1 MILCPTNSK
10 LWLSVVLMAGVAV
23 SDVDAQQ
30 KIIFS
35 KPADDNIADKANSFM
50 PPSSQRSGGAGSFNA
65 PTPFFNGSTAES
77 YDNLPGS
84 PTTSTISPAEAMR
97 WKKALDARKNWT
109 LLTPEEIL
117 GVPTP
122 EQILGLPNPKI
133 NEKLTAEERF
143 LLRQTHEGASNSPT
157 NRQSNAALMRSDSPD
172 NPFREQT
179 ENDRISRHTEK
190 PKLGSTEYFNQLLKA
205 ASGNLFSP
213 EQKAD
218 VAWNNPFTQPAP
230 APKIDLERVA
240 AMDRFRAL
248 MDSPFPQEK
257 SVITTARQNP
267 IPVPDPNLQP
277 VPLFNPA
284 GRSYT
289 PLQSGISKPTGIN
302 PLPQITSP
310 YSLPAGAK
318 PTGLTKP
325 PPWLSDSPSP
335 AFGVQNQRPF

>member
-1 MILCPTNSK
+1 MLFFPTSLK
-10 LWLSVVLMAGVAV
+10 PWLSVVFAAGVMV
-23 SDVDAQQ
+23 SDAGAQQ

-35 KPADDNIADKANSFM
+35 KPEGDVAEKANSFM

-65 PTPFFNGSTAES
+65 PTPFFRGTSAES
-77 YDNLPGS
+77 YDVLPGAPTANTVS
-84 PTTSTISPAEAMR
+84 PEEARR

-117 GVPTP
+117 GVPTA
-122 EQILGLPNPKI
+122 EKILGLPDPKI

-143 LLRQTHEGASNSPT
+143 LLRQTDEGVSNSAT
-157 NRQSNAALMRSDSPD
+157 NRQSTTALMRSDSPD
-172 NPFREQT
+172 NPFHQQT
-179 ENDRISRHTEK
+179 ENDHSSRQTEK

-218 VAWNNPFTQPAP
+218 TAWNNPFTQPAP
-230 APKIDLERVA
+230 APKIDLEQVA
-240 AMDRFRAL
+240 SMDRFRAL

-257 SVITTARQNP
+257 SVAATRQPP
-267 IPVPDPNLQP
+267 IPVPNPNLQP

-289 PLQSGISKPTGIN
+289 PLQSGISKPTGIT
-302 PLPQITSP
+302 PLPSITSP
-310 YSLPAGAK
+310 YSLPAAK
-318 PTGLTKP
+318 PSGLAKP
-325 PPWLSDSPSP
+325 PPWLSDSPPP
-335 AFGVQNQRPF
+335 AFGFPNQRQF